1 MWLVNNK
8 SFKILIRKIQLQ
20 IYSMLSHPLHFI
32 GRNFVSK
39 IEIPLFVLLP
49 ILKYS
54 HVPYFFNILAS

>member
-1 MWLVNNK
+1 
-8 SFKILIRKIQLQ
+8 
-20 IYSMLSHPLHFI
+20 MLSHPLHFI